1 MQVLP
6 GDFLEIAMQC
16 GFYTIFW
23 SETFRSLLKLALCA
37 FCARNNRASEEEEDG
52 YEAIKH
58 LHLKIVRCHKRVGS
72 FQIHFKSLLRLTNIQ
87 EAIHKSW

>member
-23 SETFRSLLKLALCA
+23 SETFRSLLKLA
-37 FCARNNRASEEEEDG
+37 FCARNNRANEEEEDG
-52 YEAIKH
+52 YEAIK
-58 LHLKIVRCHKRVGS
+58 LALKNSPLPQR
-72 FQIHFKSLLRLTNIQ
+72 IQ
-87 EAIHKSW
+87 E